1 MSAISGGLSV
11 QVSLCRVRW
20 RTSLPAGFNRLP
32 TGGIHQSETARH
44 KAQERRGRLL
54 PAHSSRQANRGIAQ
68 LMKVML
74 YAKRSTEAVS
84 MTEAASILVDN
95 APFRRVA
102 YSTWKALGAGDGSG
116 PGPREPTPHSLPIF
130 KKLNELCQKPT
141 PNGRD
146 RDRCQAPVYRVVSDL
161 IERRARLLGDLI
173 ERYCHVSTSRLSPHY
188 DQGREGHS
196 MRLPPPRGGLFN
208 KKSAATL
215 MSHSETL
222 CTATAAFRRAKN
234 PRVRCKD
241 YLRT

>member
-1 MSAISGGLSV
+1 MVLATPGVACLLALGCKEAPTLRTQTHIRRGPGAVGLRPHHRPTSKYMSAISGGLSV

-141 PNGRD
+141 PN
-146 RDRCQAPVYRVVSDL
+146 
-161 IERRARLLGDLI
+161 
-173 ERYCHVSTSRLSPHY
+173 H
-188 DQGREGHS
+188 
-196 MRLPPPRGGLFN
+196 
-208 KKSAATL
+208 
-215 MSHSETL
+215 
-222 CTATAAFRRAKN
+222 
-234 PRVRCKD
+234 
-241 YLRT
+241 